1 MLKHVIG
8 STFQKEEGVGAGK
21 EGLKQQSTNLKENYR
36 QCSYT
41 CPSQLKV
48 ETIGDAYMVVGGVPV
63 PVSTHA
69 ERIANF
75 ALGIII
81 AAKGVQN
88 PVSGNPI
95 QVSG

>member
-1 MLKHVIG
+1 M
-8 STFQKEEGVGAGK
+8 
-21 EGLKQQSTNLKENYR
+21 
-36 QCSYT
+36 CSCA

-63 PVSTHA
+63 PVPTHA
-69 ERIANF
+69 ERVANF
-75 ALGIII
+75 ALGMIM

-95 QVSG
+95 QVSQHKGACVSVCLLLMLTF